1 MDKMKVK
8 LCILLLS
15 GLGLTGLYAQEAVVA
30 GGGNASGSGGTVSYS
45 AGQLVYSSSGGS
57 NGSVVAGV
65 QQAYIISV
73 STGIDNKEID
83 LTYNVYPNPTTDYLN
98 LKIVGIEK
106 ATYNYQLFDISGKML
121 ESGIIA
127 SEETSI
133 SVKALTKGNYLL
145 KVTETLQGTAK
156 EVKSFK
162 IIKN

>member
-83 LTYNVYPNPTTDYLN
+83 LT
-98 LKIVGIEK
+98 
-106 ATYNYQLFDISGKML
+106 
-121 ESGIIA
+121 
-127 SEETSI
+127 
-133 SVKALTKGNYLL
+133 
-145 KVTETLQGTAK
+145 
-156 EVKSFK
+156 
-162 IIKN
+162 